1 MSNATHTPGPWSVSF
16 GATDCRWPQVDGAD
30 KTLIARTYGPRDEAD
45 AALIAQAPTLLA
57 QLAAVTAQRDQLRA
71 ALESAAVSMESEVV
85 ILTDHDPEYGDGV
98 FIASTEHLT
107 CAVMSARAALLA
119 CAEGGAR

>member
-71 ALESAAVSMESEVV
+71 ALVLSESFIGAAFEGAHQSL
-85 ILTDHDPEYGDGV
+85 IPNAL
-98 FIASTEHLT
+98 IA
-107 CAVMSARAALLA
+107 ARAALLA
-119 CAEGGAR
+119 CAEGGAK